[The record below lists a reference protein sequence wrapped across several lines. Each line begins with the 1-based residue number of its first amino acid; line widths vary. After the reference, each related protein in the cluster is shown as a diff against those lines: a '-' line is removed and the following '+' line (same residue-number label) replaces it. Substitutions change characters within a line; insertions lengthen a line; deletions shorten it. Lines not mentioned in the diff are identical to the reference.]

1 MGEYGTE
8 IECHGARMY
17 RPPLQQLKWTYGGIV
32 PSLNRILSSSSCSI
46 LAIFASFLAAF
57 AAACGKQIFSGQ
69 INEIV
74 CNSIGIKDAFIDSKI
89 RLHQVSYW

>member
-1 MGEYGTE
+1 VN
-8 IECHGARMY
+8 
-17 RPPLQQLKWTYGGIV
+17 WTYGGIV

-57 AAACGKQIFSGQ
+57 AAAYGKQIFSGQ

-74 CNSIGIKDAFIDSKI
+74 CNSIAIKDAVIDSMT
-89 RLHQVSYW
+89 RLF